1 MKSGGVTFFSK
12 VVHKLKGLQN
22 VYAKK
27 TYSQCGEDIIIRHVF
42 DILSI
47 PHPSYLDIGAHHP
60 YMNSNTALFYLCGSR
75 GVLVEPDPVNC
86 SYLRKYRKHD
96 VCIQAG
102 ISDNESEMDYFM
114 FSSSTLNTFSET
126 SAIRYQSMGFQLINK
141 ISIKMITPEFVFEKY
156 FSDKAP
162 DLISL
167 DVEGMEIQILNAMQ
181 LEKYKPKVIC
191 LETVDYSKDGR
202 SAKNYSLIDFVKS
215 KGYVVYADTGINTIF
230 ILEQIW
236 KK

>member
-1 MKSGGVTFFSK
+1 MKSGSITFFSK
-12 VVHKLKGLQN
+12 ITHKLKGLRN

-27 TYSQCGEDIIIRHVF
+27 SYSQCGEDMIIRHVF
-42 DILSI
+42 NFLEI
-47 PHPSYLDIGAHHP
+47 PKPDYLDIGAHHP
-60 YMNSNTALFYLCGSR
+60 FMNSNTAHFYLNGSK
-75 GVLVEPDPVNC
+75 GVLVEPDPVN
-86 SYLRKYRKHD
+86 SFFLRKYRKD
-96 VCIQAG
+96 DFCIQAG
-102 ISDNESEMDYFM
+102 ISDKEAEMDYFM
-114 FSSSTLNTFSET
+114 FNSSTLNTFSET